1 MRPVKLFLLLIVWPL
16 LFVAAALVRLWILV
30 WRPQRRWRI
39 VSRMTQSFVTLIRM
53 IVNVR
58 ITVQG
63 DLDLLDI
70 EGAFIASN
78 HLGYLDGFVLGSMF
92 PILFV
97 SKKEVRGWP
106 VIGAWTALCGTVYID
121 RERKG
126 KIPLVVEEIVERIN
140 QKANILIFPEGT
152 STNGDHLRPFQTAP
166 FAAALRAHAPVL
178 PLTLTYRRING
189 EPVSE
194 ANRDDIYWYGDMDFM
209 THFWRVLSLRHIEVA
224 VKFHLPIETAHYKN
238 ISAGRKLLS
247 QACYNAI
254 ASGLPQERKPQR
266 TPAFSESNPNR

>member
-1 MRPVKLFLLLIVWPL
+1 MRPVKLVLLLIVWPL
-16 LFVAAALVRLWILV
+16 MFIAAGLARLWILL
-30 WRPQRRWRI
+30 WRPRNRWRI
-39 VSRMTQSFVTLIRM
+39 VSRMTRTFVTLIRM

-63 DLDLLDI
+63 DLELLDI

-92 PILFV
+92 PIIFV

-106 VIGAWTALCGTVYID
+106 VIGTWTALCGTVYID

-126 KIPLVVEEIVERIN
+126 KIPLVVEEIVERIS

-152 STNGDHLRPFQTAP
+152 STNGDRLLPFQSAP

-194 ANRDDIYWYGDMDFM
+194 ANRDQIYWYGDMDFM
-209 THFWRVLSLRHIEVA
+209 THFWRLLSLRHIEVA
-224 VKFHLPIETAHYKN
+224 VKFHAPIETAHYKN

-247 QACYNAI
+247 QTCYNAI
-254 ASGLPQERKPQR
+254 ASGLPQEKKPLW
-266 TPAFSESNPNR
+266 TTEEKEA